1 MQVKNTKRQERIHMN
16 KVEKQLTEELNV
28 LDEIIVK
35 AEKSLEGSPTGIL
48 RISRSGNTMQYYRRE
63 DEKDR
68 NGKYIKKKDMGFVYE
83 LAQKDYDETILNA
96 ARSQKKKIS
105 GFLRQY
111 APDKLKNIY
120 TTLTPERQLLTTP
133 HIIPDAQYVSK
144 WKNRVYEGKGFRED
158 APEIY
163 TENGEW
169 VRSKSEK
176 MLADKLKAMN
186 IPYLYEYPLYLNGYG
201 FVYPDFT
208 LLNVRTREE
217 FYLEHFG
224 MMDDETYSESA
235 VLKIESYEKNG
246 IFPGEKLLITYET
259 SKHPLDMKL
268 FEQIIKRYLV

>member
-1 MQVKNTKRQERIHMN
+1 MN
-16 KVEKQLTEELNV
+16 KVEKQLTEELKV

-35 AEKSLEGSPTGIL
+35 AEKSLQGSPSGIL

-63 DEKDR
+63 DEQDR
-68 NGKYIKKKDMGFVYE
+68 NGKYIKKKDMGIVYE
-83 LAQKDYDETILNA
+83 LAQKEYDEDVLSA
-96 ARSQKKKIS
+96 ARRQKKKIS
-105 GFLRQY
+105 GFLKQY
-111 APDKLKNIY
+111 APYRIKNIY
-120 TTLTPERQLLTTP
+120 TALTPERQLLTTP
-133 HIIPDAQYVSK
+133 YIIPDSQYVKK
-144 WKNRVYEGKGFRED
+144 WKNKVYVGKDFREG

-163 TENGEW
+163 TENGER

-186 IPYLYEYPLYLNGYG
+186 IPYLYEYPMYLNDYG

-224 MMDDETYSESA
+224 MMDDENYSASA

-268 FEQIIKRYLV
+268 FEQMIKRYLF